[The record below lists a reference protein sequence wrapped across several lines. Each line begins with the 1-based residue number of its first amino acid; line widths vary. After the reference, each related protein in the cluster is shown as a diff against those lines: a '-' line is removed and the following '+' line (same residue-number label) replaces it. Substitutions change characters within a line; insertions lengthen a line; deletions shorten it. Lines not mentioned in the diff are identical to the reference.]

1 MVLLDTV
8 EDIILIAR
16 MDMVVEA
23 DIVLMAAVVIV
34 VDIALLLLIIHIA
47 IQLLVMDQRII
58 LTTEQEV
65 GHPVTQEL
73 LHVAVLSLIT

>member
-1 MVLLDTV
+1 MG
-8 EDIILIAR
+8 
-16 MDMVVEA
+16 MVVEA
-23 DIVLMAAVVIV
+23 DIVLMVAVVIV

-47 IQLLVMDQRII
+47 IRLLVMDQRII

-65 GHPVTQEL
+65 GHPVIQEL